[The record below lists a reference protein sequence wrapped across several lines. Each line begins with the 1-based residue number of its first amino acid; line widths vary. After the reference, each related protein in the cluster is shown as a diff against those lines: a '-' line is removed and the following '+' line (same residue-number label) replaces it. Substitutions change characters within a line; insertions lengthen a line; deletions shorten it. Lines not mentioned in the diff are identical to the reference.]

1 MEVRSSVIRLI
12 LYIKETYLRLAPKMV
27 VHDWGLEIR
36 LKL

>member
-1 MEVRSSVIRLI
+1 MEVRSSIIRLI
-12 LYIKETYLRLAPKMV
+12 LYIKETYLHFAPKMV